1 MKDDE
6 QETQGDE
13 IKKANDVG
21 SSEPNDMQA
30 VVGSSDLTPAP
41 APSPSQTSIPGLFP
55 TVPVLEK
62 RTYSSA
68 MSYVGIT
75 RRTTAWVRK
84 AGSRS
89 PVAAGVAT
97 LAAVLFLLVMYS
109 FLLVWYTIVLYGP
122 LIFFT
127 LPFRLIRRSQ
137 RKNHHLQQTQLA
149 TMQTMLVQQQQ
160 AMLKNQPPSDP
171 SRS

>member
-1 MKDDE
+1 MNDE
-6 QETQGDE
+6 QKAQGDGTAN
-13 IKKANDVG
+13 ANDVG
-21 SSEPNDMQA
+21 SSEPDDMQA
-30 VVGSSDLTPAP
+30 LVGRSDLTPAP
-41 APSPSQTSIPGLFP
+41 APSQTSNPGLFP